1 MFNNRFLRAKMFT
14 GIIESVS
21 EIVKIEK
28 RGAECRLTLKN
39 RFGSEIKTGDS
50 IAVDGV
56 CLTVESFSDEKISFF
71 VSKSTLEKTIAA
83 GYAAGTPVN
92 LERAMPADGRFDGH
106 IVLGHVDS
114 RGTVSEVKKIGDGTE
129 IKIVFDRNFE
139 NFTVPRGSVTV
150 NGVSLTIA
158 ELEGNTLKISL
169 IPETLSRTAF
179 SKNLKQG
186 LAVNLEFDIFGK
198 YAAKMAAS
206 VNPDKK
212 MESLL
217 ENL

>member
-1 MFNNRFLRAKMFT
+1 MFT
-14 GIIESVS
+14 GIIESIS
-21 EIVKIEK
+21 EIVKVEK

-39 RFGSEIKTGDS
+39 RFGSGIKTGDS
-50 IAVDGV
+50 ISVDGV
-56 CLTVESFSDEKISFF
+56 CLTVESFSEEKITFF

-83 GYAAGTPVN
+83 NYVAGTVVN
-92 LERAMPADGRFDGH
+92 LERAMPAGGRFDGH

-114 RGTVSEVKKIGDGTE
+114 CGTVTDVKRIGSGIE
-129 IKIVFDRNFE
+129 IKIVFDKNFA

-158 ELEGNTLKISL
+158 ELEGTSMKISL

-186 LAVNLEFDIFGK
+186 LKVNLEFDIFGK
-198 YAAKMAAS
+198 YAAKMIAKED
-206 VNPDKK
+206 PDKK
-212 MESLL
+212 TEALL
-217 ENL
+217 ECL